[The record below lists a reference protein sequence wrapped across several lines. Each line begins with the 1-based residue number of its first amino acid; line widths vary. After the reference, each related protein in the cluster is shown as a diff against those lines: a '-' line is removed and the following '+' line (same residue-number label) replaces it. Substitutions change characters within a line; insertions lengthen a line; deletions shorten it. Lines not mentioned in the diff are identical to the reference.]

1 MPEIIKDIVHG
12 FVEQT
17 KQLLTIK
24 LFRII
29 LYGSYARGDFCD
41 NSDVDLM
48 ILVRDMSEREIR
60 VMEEKLCDI
69 AFEIEL
75 DKEIHIS
82 VIVKDEI
89 QFESWEDILPF
100 YYNIRK
106 EGIEIFKEEGDVWK
120 IY

>member
-17 KQLLTIK
+17 KQLLTTK

-100 YYNIRK
+100 YCNIRK